1 MLDMVIQDCSNN
13 STRGKIIHLIRS
25 AHVPVL
31 LSEGD
36 VGDAGLDVG
45 LPAISREW
53 I

>member
-1 MLDMVIQDCSNN
+1 MLDMVIHDCSNN
-13 STRGKIIHLIRS
+13 STRGTIIHLISS
-25 AHVPVL
+25 AHVPG

-45 LPAISREW
+45 LSAISREW